1 MNNKRLILFVWGRK
15 VKVAIGKE
23 VIDDV
28 KEWTCNMD
36 IYSTFRAA
44 YDRESCG

>member
-1 MNNKRLILFVWGRK
+1 MNNKRLIKTAVFVWGRK
-15 VKVAIGKE
+15 VKVTIGKE

-44 YDRESCG
+44 